1 MIRFDN
7 KLMKIYYNF
16 NDKFIEGQ
24 PDAFPREF
32 YPIFGLSLTFNTFL
46 TEQYTGTY
54 WNKEH
59 VDFVE
64 NLAGDLLTV
73 FKRIMKRNT
82 WLTSKTKEYALKKL
96 DHMELIIGKPKKM
109 REDPILDYSPD
120 DAWYNMSLISK
131 WRKNK
136 YLKLEGKI
144 AIDIPL
150 IDWKQFKLIGT
161 QAYVVNAYYQMNKNK
176 IFIPMAIMHKPFI
189 NLNERGFEF
198 NLARMGYTL
207 GHEMSHALDNSG
219 SKYDYNGNLYNWWAP
234 EDKKK
239 YNIIVKD
246 IMKQY
251 ETFASYDDI
260 KFNAEITA
268 GEDMADISG
277 IAICQEYLC
286 NYFEVNNVVMPIR
299 QLALKEFFV
308 HYATHQRQ
316 HIYKRAEL
324 AQLSTNPHPLDKYRT
339 NCVLARSELFQ
350 VMYNIKKGDK
360 MWWPLNN
367 VNTTIW
373 N

>member
-1 MIRFDN
+1 MN
-7 KLMKIYYNF
+7 
-16 NDKFIEGQ
+16 
-24 PDAFPREF
+24 
-32 YPIFGLSLTFNTFL
+32 
-46 TEQYTGTY
+46 
-54 WNKEH
+54 
-59 VDFVE
+59 
-64 NLAGDLLTV
+64 V
-73 FKRIMKRNT
+73 FKN
-82 WLTSKTKEYALKKL
+82 LL
-96 DHMELIIGKPKKM
+96 
-109 REDPILDYSPD
+109 
-120 DAWYNMSLISK
+120 
-131 WRKNK
+131 
-136 YLKLEGKI
+136 
-144 AIDIPL
+144 
-150 IDWKQFKLIGT
+150 
-161 QAYVVNAYYQMNKNK
+161 VV
-176 IFIPMAIMHKPFI
+176 FGG
-189 NLNERGFEF
+189 E
-198 NLARMGYTL
+198 
-207 GHEMSHALDNSG
+207 
-219 SKYDYNGNLYNWWAP
+219 
-234 EDKKK
+234 
-239 YNIIVKD
+239 
-246 IMKQY
+246 
-251 ETFASYDDI
+251 I